1 MLRRFLSRFLDDERG
16 ATALEYGLII
26 ALVFLVALAG
36 ITAFASAG
44 TGTFNEAMGQL
55 ATAIGAS

>member
-1 MLRRFLSRFLDDERG
+1 MRALLSRFVTDERG

-44 TGTFNEAMGQL
+44 TGTFNEAMGKL
-55 ATAIGAS
+55 AAAIGAS

>member
-1 MLRRFLSRFLDDERG
+1 MRALLSRFLADDSG

-26 ALVFLVALAG
+26 SLVFLVALAG

-44 TGTFNEAMGQL
+44 SGTFNEAMGKL
-55 ATAIGAS
+55 AAAIGAN